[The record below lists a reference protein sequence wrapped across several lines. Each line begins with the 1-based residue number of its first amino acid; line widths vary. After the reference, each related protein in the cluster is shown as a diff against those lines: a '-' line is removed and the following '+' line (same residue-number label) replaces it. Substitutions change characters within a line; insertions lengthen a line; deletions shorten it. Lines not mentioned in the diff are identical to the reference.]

1 LTFITIVLPQKQ
13 QQQQHCTFPNRS
25 NINGG
30 EMELKKQER
39 RKKTSEMGQN
49 NDPTNVAKR

>member
-1 LTFITIVLPQKQ
+1 LTFITTVLPQKQQ

-30 EMELKKQER
+30 EMELKKE
-39 RKKTSEMGQN
+39 EMGQN
-49 NDPTNVAKR
+49 NDPTNVANR